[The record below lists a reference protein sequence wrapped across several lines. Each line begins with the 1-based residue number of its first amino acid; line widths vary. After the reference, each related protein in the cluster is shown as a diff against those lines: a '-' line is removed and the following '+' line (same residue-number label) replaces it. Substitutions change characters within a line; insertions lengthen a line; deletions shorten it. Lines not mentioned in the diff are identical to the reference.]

1 MKVTEQLPVTN
12 EQFVAL
18 KTPATPLLVKLTVP
32 VGVIVDPGDA
42 SETVAMHV
50 DPCLSSTV
58 LGEHTT
64 NVLVL
69 RFATVTIAPAEWM
82 VSPLVPVV
90 VKAYDP
96 GVEEVKIQF
105 EDPVPF

>member
-32 VGVIVDPGDA
+32 VGVFADPGDT
-42 SETVAMHV
+42 SETVAIHV
-50 DPCLSSTV
+50 ESWLSATV
-58 LGEHTT
+58 LGEHNTD
-64 NVLVL
+64 VLVL
-69 RFATVTIAPAEWM
+69 RFATVTIAPAEWV
-82 VSPLVPVV
+82 VSPLVPIA
-90 VKAYDP
+90 VKTYDP
-96 GVEEVKIQF
+96 GVEDKMMQF